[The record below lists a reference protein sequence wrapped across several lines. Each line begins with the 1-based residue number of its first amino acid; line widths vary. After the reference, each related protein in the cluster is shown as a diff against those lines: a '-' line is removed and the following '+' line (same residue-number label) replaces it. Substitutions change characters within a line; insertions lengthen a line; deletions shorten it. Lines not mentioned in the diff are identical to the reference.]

1 MYQQACFMIT
11 PFIECEKWYIQLI
24 TMLINY
30 KYNSFPGVDSM
41 KELLLLNLKQ
51 FYEMCKS

>member
-1 MYQQACFMIT
+1 MIT